1 MSPDLNT
8 AGGAVTTDL
17 FRAMSRRTALKAG
30 GLGAVGTVLGGS
42 LFSALQAETKQ
53 RRRHGIFREPDDVTP
68 AAKIFAIAQDAEQLA
83 VTLYSRGVENGLGLA
98 DDDLD
103 YFKAAAIQE
112 QIHQRFFARLTGV
125 KVQKP
130 NHFSFP
136 AGPDTFTDLRTWII
150 AQQHLEGVFDT
161 AFLAAVRELAHQGMP
176 RAAQIMAQIAT
187 NEAEHRVLARE
198 VASGAGFET
207 LPDINPGGE
216 GTVPTSP
223 PDNWAYTPV
232 FVEAVSDVV
241 RLATRD
247 GFMSP
252 RPGNNFEYHP
262 IDFDS
267 PLYRDVFERLMFLE
281 PFINLSDHLEPG
293 FPT

>member
-1 MSPDLNT
+1 MTRDLNT

-17 FRAMSRRTALKAG
+17 LRAMSRRTALKAG
-30 GLGAVGTVLGGS
+30 ALGALGTVVGGS
-42 LFSALQAETKQ
+42 LFSALQAETEH
-53 RRRHGIFREPDDVTP
+53 RRRHGAFQEPDEVTP
-68 AAKIFAIAQDAEQLA
+68 ARKIFTIAQDAEQLA

-112 QIHQRFFARLTGV
+112 QIHQKFFARLTGV

-136 AGPDTFTDLRTWII
+136 AGPETFTDLRTWII

-198 VASGAGFET
+198 VAAGEGFKT
-207 LPDINPGGE
+207 LPNINPGGH

-232 FVEAVSDVV
+232 FVEAVPDVV
-241 RLATRD
+241 ELATRD

-252 RPGNNFEYHP
+252 RPGNNFEYHE
-262 IDFDS
+262 INFHN
-267 PLYRDVFERLMFLE
+267 PLYADVFQRLMFLE
-281 PFINLSDHLEPG
+281 PVINLHEDHD
-293 FPT
+293 